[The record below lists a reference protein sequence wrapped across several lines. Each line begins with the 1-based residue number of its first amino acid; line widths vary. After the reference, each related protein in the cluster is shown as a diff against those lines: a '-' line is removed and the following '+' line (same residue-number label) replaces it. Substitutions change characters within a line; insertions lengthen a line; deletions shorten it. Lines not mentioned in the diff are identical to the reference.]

1 MRMTKFFLGATAM
14 ALVLAACTPVE
25 TYSPDPNQRT
35 REGALTGAGIGALA
49 GLLTGDTAKERRNRA
64 LVGAAVGGLAGG
76 VIGNNLDRQAA
87 ELQAEIN
94 DGRVRIVNE
103 GDRLVVTMPE
113 GILFATDSASVNSSI
128 RGDLFTV
135 ADNLNR
141 YPNSVVQVIGHTD
154 NTGPAGYNQDL
165 SQRRANAVAD
175 ILVSGGV
182 SGGRISSIGRGE
194 DQPVASNYTAEGRA
208 QNRRVEIIIIPN
220 A

>member
-1 MRMTKFFLGATAM
+1 MRTTNFLLGGTA
-14 ALVLAACTPVE
+14 AAFLLAACTPID
-25 TYSPDPNQRT
+25 TPTADPNQRT

-49 GLLTGDTAKERRNRA
+49 GLLTGDNAKERRNRA

-113 GILFATDSASVNSSI
+113 GILFATDSAEVQGSI

-141 YPNSVVQVIGHTD
+141 YPNSIVQVIGHTD
-154 NTGPAGYNQDL
+154 NTGSAGYNQDL
-165 SQRRANAVAD
+165 SQRRANA
-175 ILVSGGV
+175 GW
-182 SGGRISSIGRGE
+182 
-194 DQPVASNYTAEGRA
+194 
-208 QNRRVEIIIIPN
+208 
-220 A
+220 